1 MKKRFVP
8 NRFYNFFKLESF
20 GGILLIFITI
30 LAILLANSPLAKL
43 YHHFVHLEIGIKI
56 GELHFVKSLAH
67 WVNDALMAIFF
78 VVVGLEI
85 KREILIGEL
94 SSFRKALLP
103 FFAAIGGM
111 IFPAL
116 VFYIINRGSPSA
128 IGWGIP
134 MATDIA
140 FALGILSLAGKKF
153 PLSLKIFLTAFA
165 IIDDIG
171 GVIIIAIFYSKHIS
185 YIFLFAALAIFV
197 LMVILNRLKVQSPV
211 PYSLLGIVM
220 WFFMLKSGV
229 HSTLAGLLSAIAIP
243 AKGSVDIKNFLN
255 KIKIVIHKIE
265 KKPLEGLNPLLV
277 GKKTAPEIQTI
288 EEVTHNFI
296 PPLLKIEHALHPWVT
311 FAILPFFAFVNAG
324 IELHGN
330 FANMIFNKTSLGIIL
345 GLIIG
350 KQVGIFLFSFFAV
363 KSGLCLLPKGINWKM
378 MYAVSILG
386 GIGFTMSLF
395 ISSLAF
401 NSPALINDSKFG
413 ILIASFI
420 SSVMGIVML
429 NLSKKEG

>member
-1 MKKRFVP
+1 MKKKFIA

-20 GGILLIFITI
+20 GGIFLILITI
-30 LAILLANSPLAKL
+30 IAILLANSPLSHL
-43 YHHFVHLEIGIKI
+43 YHSFVHVEIGIKI
-56 GELHFVKSLAH
+56 GKLHFAKSLAH

-111 IFPAL
+111 VFPAL
-116 VFYIINRGSPSA
+116 IYYFINRGTESA
-128 IGWGIP
+128 MGWGIP

-171 GVIIIAIFYSKHIS
+171 GVIIIAIFYSSHIYYAYLLS
-185 YIFLFAALAIFV
+185 ALGIFAV
-197 LMVILNRLKVQSPV
+197 MVIINRLKVQNPV
-211 PYSLLGIVM
+211 PYSILGIIM

-229 HSTLAGLLSAIAIP
+229 HATLAGLLSAIAIP
-243 AKGSVDIKNFLN
+243 AKGSVDIKNFINRIMIVLD
-255 KIKIVIHKIE
+255 KIKRKN
-265 KKPLEGLNPLLV
+265 LEGLNPLLV

-296 PPLLKIEHALHPWVT
+296 PPLLKIEHTLHPWVT

-330 FANMIFNKTSLGIIL
+330 FTNMIFNKTSLGIIL
-345 GLIIG
+345 GLVVG
-350 KQVGIFLFSFFAV
+350 KQLGIFLFSLLAV
-363 KSGLCLLPKGINWKM
+363 KSKICVLPKGINWRM

-401 NSPALINDSKFG
+401 NSVDLINHSKFG
-413 ILIASFI
+413 ILLASLL
-420 SSVMGIVML
+420 SSILGLIML
-429 NLSKKEG
+429 NISKKQV

>member
-1 MKKRFVP
+1 MNRKTIIS

-20 GGILLIFITI
+20 GGILLILITI
-30 LAILLANSPLAKL
+30 LAILIANSPLSHF
-43 YHHFVHLEIGIKI
+43 YHKFIHLNIGLKI
-56 GELHFVKSLAH
+56 GNLHFLQSLSH
-67 WVNDALMAIFF
+67 WVNDSLMAIFF

-85 KREILIGEL
+85 KREVLIGEL
-94 SSFRKALLP
+94 SEIRKALLP

-116 VFYIINRGSPSA
+116 IYFFINKNSPGA

-171 GVIIIAIFYSKHIS
+171 GVIVIAIFYSAHI
-185 YIFLFAALAIFV
+185 YCNFLLAAFGIFFV
-197 LMVILNRLKVQSPV
+197 MLLLNRFNVKNPV
-211 PYSLLGIVM
+211 PYSIAGIIM
-220 WFFMLKSGV
+220 WIFMFKSGV
-229 HSTLAGLLSAIAIP
+229 HATLAGLLSAFAIP
-243 AKGSVDIKNFLN
+243 AKGSVNIEDFITKIKTVIN
-255 KIKIVIHKIE
+255 KIKS
-265 KKPLEGLNPLLV
+265 KKLDNINPLLV
-277 GKKTAPEIQTI
+277 GQKTAPEIQAI

-296 PPLLKIEHALHPWVT
+296 PPLLKIEHTLHPWVT
-311 FAILPFFAFVNAG
+311 FGILPFFAFVNAG

-330 FANMIFNKTSLGIIL
+330 FSQLLFNKTSIGIIL
-345 GLIIG
+345 GLIAG
-350 KQVGIFLFSFFAV
+350 KQTGILLFSFLAV
-363 KSGLCLLPKGINWKM
+363 KSKICELPNGINWRM

-386 GIGFTMSLF
+386 GIGFTMALF
-395 ISSLAF
+395 VSSLAF
-401 NSPALINDSKFG
+401 ASPELINEAKLG

-420 SSVMGIVML
+420 SSVLGIIML
-429 NLSKKEG
+429 KFSK